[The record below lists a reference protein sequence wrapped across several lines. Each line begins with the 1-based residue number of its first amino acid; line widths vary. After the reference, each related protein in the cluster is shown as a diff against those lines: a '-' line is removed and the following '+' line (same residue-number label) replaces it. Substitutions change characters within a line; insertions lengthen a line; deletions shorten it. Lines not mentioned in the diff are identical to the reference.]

1 MKKRTSSMSRR
12 IVSLLMSMVLTLTL
26 VTPAAFAEGIG
37 AYANGEGTAV
47 TTPADIATQEGE
59 DTSVSVAQRTV
70 TVKQYHANEAYEV
83 KIVVGVEEGV
93 EKLDT
98 TYTIDADTKTVT
110 LKLTTDGYDGEPVY
124 IKTALDDVLVTEG
137 ENQTPALT
145 KDTPELEYALPED
158 GDVTL
163 YYGTQEDFNAPAT
176 QRTVSVEQY
185 RANEAYDVK
194 LVVGVEEDGTTEKL
208 DTTYTI
214 NADTKTV
221 TLKLTTAD
229 YAGEP
234 VYIKTALDDVLVT
247 EGENP
252 TPALTKET
260 LTLEYALPEDGD
272 VTLYYGTQEDFVSA
286 WYTSVTDDKYTI
298 RTAEELANFAQLVN
312 SNNSFSGKTLKLTA
326 DIDLGG
332 NEWTPIGG
340 SACPFR
346 GTFDG
351 NSFGITG
358 LKVTNN
364 SENGFAG
371 LFRSVY
377 KELHADHETG
387 AADNNVGRQDI

>member
-1 MKKRTSSMSRR
+1 MKKRTSRVSRR

-26 VTPAAFAEGIG
+26 VTPAAFAEGMG

-70 TVKQYHANEAYEV
+70 TVKQYHANEAYAV

-176 QRTVSVEQY
+176 QRTVTVERY
-185 RANEAYDVK
+185 RTDAAYDVK

-247 EGENP
+247 EGEK
-252 TPALTKET
+252 ALTKDT
-260 LTLEYALPEDGD
+260 PTLEYPLPEEGD

-286 WYTSVTDDKYTI
+286 WYGDGTATDYYI
-298 RTAEELANFAQLVN
+298 RTAEELAYLSALTNGTDGVDFDVFKDKFVSLTRNIDLSAYPDWMPIGYGYSDFEGTFNGNDYTVTVN
-312 SNNSFSGKTLKLTA
+312 MDKRFSGEGEDFIAIGIIGCLSSGTVKT
-326 DIDLGG
+326 
-332 NEWTPIGG
+332 
-340 SACPFR
+340 
-346 GTFDG
+346 
-351 NSFGITG
+351 
-358 LKVTNN
+358 
-364 SENGFAG
+364 
-371 LFRSVY
+371 
-377 KELHADHETG
+377 
-387 AADNNVGRQDI
+387 

>member
-26 VTPAAFAEGIG
+26 VTPAAFAEGMG
-37 AYANGEGTAV
+37 VYANGEDTTV

-176 QRTVSVEQY
+176 QRTVTVEKY
-185 RANEAYDVK
+185 RTGAAYEVK
-194 LVVGVEEDGTTEKL
+194 IVVGVKEDGTPEKL
-208 DTTYTI
+208 DTTYAI
-214 NADTKTV
+214 GADTKTV
-221 TLKLTTAD
+221 TLRLTTD
-229 YAGEP
+229 GYAGEP
-234 VYIKTALDDVLVT
+234 VYIKTALDDVLVVT
-247 EGENP
+247 EDKNK
-252 TPALTKET
+252 TPALTKDT
-260 LTLEYALPEDGD
+260 PTLEYTLPNE
-272 VTLYYGTQEDFVSA
+272 VR
-286 WYTSVTDDKYTI
+286 YTGGFC
-298 RTAEELANFAQLVN
+298 LCLV
-312 SNNSFSGKTLKLTA
+312 
-326 DIDLGG
+326 
-332 NEWTPIGG
+332 W
-340 SACPFR
+340 
-346 GTFDG
+346 
-351 NSFGITG
+351 
-358 LKVTNN
+358 
-364 SENGFAG
+364 
-371 LFRSVY
+371 
-377 KELHADHETG
+377 
-387 AADNNVGRQDI
+387 